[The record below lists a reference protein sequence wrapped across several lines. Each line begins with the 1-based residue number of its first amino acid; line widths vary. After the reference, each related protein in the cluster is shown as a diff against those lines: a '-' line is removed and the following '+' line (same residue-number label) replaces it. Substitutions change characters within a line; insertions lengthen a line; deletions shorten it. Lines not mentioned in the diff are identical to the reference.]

1 MWLIW
6 TELYSLLSPSTSKKS
21 TLRKEAPSVKVSW
34 CSIVLVSILLVFM
47 SPGLSSA
54 SQRGQI
60 TTRSAF
66 DQPQMSLTNGSNLIQ
81 FVSFVEDV
89 FSGFWRFQSGQV
101 RNSYLPMIKMLCP
114 LKKEEKLT
122 IFPYWFSNLLTTW
135 ILQYIDKPQLFFF
148 IVGVVFEIGNCKQT
162 AEMIT
167 NCLPQKTFWL
177 EYMGENAYF
186 FTVGC

>member
-66 DQPQMSLTNGSNLIQ
+66 DQPQMILTNGSNLIQ

-101 RNSYLPMIKMLCP
+101 RNSYLWSNHQSIVFS
-114 LKKEEKLT
+114 KENEKLT
-122 IFPYWFSNLLTTW
+122 IFPYWFSNSLTTW
-135 ILQYIDKPQLFFF
+135 IFTICRQTST
-148 IVGVVFEIGNCKQT
+148 VFYSGCSLIGNCKQT
-162 AEMIT
+162 AEMIR
-167 NCLPQKTFWL
+167 NCLLQKTFWL
-177 EYMGENAYF
+177 E
-186 FTVGC
+186 